1 MIPAICLEPLY
12 PELLTEEKIP
22 RIAAAGFRHVE
33 FWSWRDKNIPA
44 IQAACRKHDVQ
55 VVNFSGH
62 RTGSPIAEKT
72 HPVLFADV
80 SDAVPTARTLGCQ
93 TLMLLTNALNPD
105 GSVAERFEEIP
116 DDIKFRSTVAALKQL
131 ISIIPGDIALVLEPL
146 NTLVDHA
153 GYYLADMDVASAIV
167 REVGSPR
174 LKILCDL
181 YHFGVMGAD
190 LKKIV
195 TDHLSE
201 IGHFHIADVPGRHEP
216 GTGSVDWAA
225 MLRLIRDRGYTG
237 CVGFEYFPESDSDS
251 SLEAIRNLWEANI
264 AVRC

>member
-1 MIPAICLEPLY
+1 
-12 PELLTEEKIP
+12 
-22 RIAAAGFRHVE
+22 
-33 FWSWRDKNIPA
+33 
-44 IQAACRKHDVQ
+44 
-55 VVNFSGH
+55 
-62 RTGSPIAEKT
+62 
-72 HPVLFADV
+72 
-80 SDAVPTARTLGCQ
+80 
-93 TLMLLTNALNPD
+93 
-105 GSVAERFEEIP
+105 
-116 DDIKFRSTVAALKQL
+116 
-131 ISIIPGDIALVLEPL
+131 LVLEPL

-190 LKKIV
+190 LEKIV

-201 IGHFHIADVPGRHEP
+201 IGHFHIPDVPGRHEP

-225 MLRLIRDRGYTG
+225 MLRLIRDRGYAG

-251 SLEAIRNLWEANI
+251 SLEAIRKLWEANI